1 MAGKTYSIKRNRIKD
16 AVLEGFIPQGDSLV
30 ADESVYRNTVIFSP
44 IDSGK
49 KDSKWGRFA
58 VKAQMETNML
68 ITVFAFAVNIKLPEE
83 KVSDIEFFRRDSVQ
97 CTKGMKDVLLY
108 SLEGRYLYLAITIE
122 ETGSCVLENMKVY
135 QHGDTFMEELP
146 EIYRDRNSFIH
157 RYMSIFSTVH
167 GEFQDEIDEL
177 DKILDLDTCP
187 VELLPVYASWMG
199 IEISSKFLPEE
210 TLRTFVKELYT
221 LTGYKGTRY
230 ALERVF
236 QIILGEDVRIIE
248 NQNINFTD
256 DNIIEGLPYGN
267 AERGPFDV
275 DVLVRKRL
283 SETMYQQLLFLAN
296 QFVPARTV
304 LHIDVLGESSVM
316 DSGSY
321 LDMNANL
328 PEDKAVVLDENVGI
342 SDRIKLQ

>member
-16 AVLEGFIPQGDSLV
+16 AALEGFTVQEDCLV
-30 ADESVYRNTVIFSP
+30 ADESVYRNIVIFKP

-49 KDSKWGRFA
+49 NDSEWGRFA
-58 VKAQMETNML
+58 LKAQMESNML
-68 ITVFAFAVNIKLPEE
+68 ITIYAIAVNVKLPEE
-83 KVSDIEFFRRDSVQ
+83 ETSQIEFFKREGVQ
-97 CTKGMKDVLLY
+97 CTKGMRDVLLY
-108 SLEGRYLYLAITIE
+108 SLEGRYLYLAITVE
-122 ETGSCVLENMKVY
+122 GTGTCILENMKVY

-167 GEFQDEIDEL
+167 GEFQDEIDGL

-199 IEISSKFLPEE
+199 IEISSKFLPEK

-248 NQNINFTD
+248 NQNINFTGD
-256 DNIIEGLPYGN
+256 IIEGLPYGN

-321 LDMNANL
+321 LDMNAHL

>member
-1 MAGKTYSIKRNRIKD
+1 MAGKTYSIKKNRIKD
-16 AVLEGFIPQGDSLV
+16 AILDGFTVQGDALV
-30 ADESVYRNTVIFSP
+30 ADESVYRNVVIFKP

-49 KDSKWGRFA
+49 KDSEWGRFSL
-58 VKAQMETNML
+58 KAQIDQNML
-68 ITVFAFAVNIKLPEE
+68 ITVFAVAVNVKLPEDE
-83 KVSDIEFFRRDSVQ
+83 VSNIDFFRRDSVL
-97 CTKGMKDVLLY
+97 CAKGMRDVLLY
-108 SLEGRYLYLAITIE
+108 SLEGRYLYVAITVE
-122 ETGSCVLENMKVY
+122 ETGACTLDNIKIY

-146 EIYRDRNSFIH
+146 EIYRDRNSFVH

-167 GEFQDEIDEL
+167 GEFQDEIESL

-199 IEISSKFLPEE
+199 IEISSKFLPED

-256 DNIIEGLPYGN
+256 DIVEGLPYGD

-283 SETMYQQLLFLAN
+283 SETMYQQLLFLAK

-321 LDMNANL
+321 LDMNAHL

>member
-16 AVLEGFIPQGDSLV
+16 AVLEGFTVQEDCLV
-30 ADESVYRNTVIFSP
+30 ADESVYRNIVIFKP

-49 KDSKWGRFA
+49 KDSEWGRFA
-58 VKAQMETNML
+58 LKAQMESNML
-68 ITVFAFAVNIKLPEE
+68 ITIYAIAVNVKLPEE
-83 KVSDIEFFRRDSVQ
+83 ETSQIDFFKREGVQ
-97 CTKGMKDVLLY
+97 CTKGMRDVLLY
-108 SLEGRYLYLAITIE
+108 SLEGRYLYLAITVE
-122 ETGSCVLENMKVY
+122 ETGTCILENMKVY

-167 GEFQDEIDEL
+167 GEFQDEIDGL

-199 IEISSKFLPEE
+199 IEISSKFLPEK

-248 NQNINFTD
+248 NQNINFTGD
-256 DNIIEGLPYGN
+256 IIEGLPYGK

-321 LDMNANL
+321 LDMNAHL